1 VQRCANG
8 HTSDAGYTH
17 CPACGLPL
25 ADDGQAP
32 TAAFG
37 QQPADPATGY
47 TPPPPFGEPQPPVA
61 PPGYYPPQ
69 YSGPYP
75 GPYPPAYYP
84 QYPPPRPTNG
94 LAIASLVLGVLWIYW
109 FGSILALVFGY
120 VARRQIREENQDGAG
135 LALAG
140 IVLGWIGV
148 ATLLAVI
155 VFVLSFAAY
164 DWPTG

>member
-1 VQRCANG
+1 MQRCANG
-8 HTSDAGYTH
+8 HTSDAGYTY
-17 CPACGLPL
+17 CPQCGLPL
-25 ADDGQAP
+25 VDHGQAA
-32 TAAFG
+32 TAGLA
-37 QQPADPATGY
+37 QQPSDPAAGY
-47 TPPPPFGEPQPPVA
+47 TPPPPFGAPHPPVA
-61 PPGYYPPQ
+61 PPGYYPP
-69 YSGPYP
+69 
-75 GPYPPAYYP
+75 PPYYP

-120 VARRQIREENQDGAG
+120 IARRQIREQNQDGAG

-140 IVLGWIGV
+140 IALGWIGV

-164 DWPTG
+164 DWPTA